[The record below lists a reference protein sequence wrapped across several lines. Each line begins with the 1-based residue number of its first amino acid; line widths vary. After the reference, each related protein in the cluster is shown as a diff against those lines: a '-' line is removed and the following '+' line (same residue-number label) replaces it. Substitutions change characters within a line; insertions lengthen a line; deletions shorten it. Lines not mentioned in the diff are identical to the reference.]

1 MATRATSPSP
11 SLQAYL
17 IVWIGLL
24 LIVVV
29 EVLLT
34 YARLPAGR
42 LPAALLGLALLE
54 AALALLYFMNLKY
67 ERPILL
73 WSLIPYLIFAMV
85 MLDHVWPDALRL
97 LHQRLPP
104 S

>member
-1 MATRATSPSP
+1 MATRAASGSPTI
-11 SLQAYL
+11 QAYL
-17 IVWIGLL
+17 VVWIGLL

-29 EVLLT
+29 QVLLT
-34 YARLPAGR
+34 YAHLPPGR
-42 LPAALLGLALLE
+42 LLAALLVLALLE
-54 AALALLYFMNLKY
+54 AALGLSYFMNLKY
-67 ERPILL
+67 ERPILF
-73 WSLIPYLIFAMV
+73 WSLIPYLIFAMF